1 MRCDPPRRADVWIGA
16 LVLLIQLHVAV
27 SLHQPSPPQ
36 LREAAE
42 LRPEF
47 ATPPEATA
55 EWYVANAAIGAASEL
70 LGRAADRTRQFLAL
84 AQVAVTPA
92 HDGNSSWKPID
103 SLGLFPSRQGEKRG
117 AALGSAEDPDESS
130 PILDAIALQRSRRL
144 VWHKTATKNGTSW
157 ELVDLG
163 LKFPEGA
170 DIWNTSLTWVNVSLR
185 HPAGVVSNVYGRKV
199 LWADVHFLSIEL
211 LYIVSL
217 IAYPASFVF
226 LLLLTTIL
234 VSVCMAASSAHT
246 SEAAEPPDGADRD
259 RPIVLNA
266 TTLSPYGK
274 RIFLSWS
281 VVCRTIPMWMV
292 WGMPFFLIIL
302 TYPMPQE
309 VFMVLVV
316 YTSVFIFS
324 NSMYMVF
331 FCPFIMA
338 DMHKNASQRTTA
350 RLDPMRHAEEQEIV
364 HWVVFPNYNEDI
376 ETISGSLETVG
387 QSGIARTQICVLL
400 AMEERDPEA
409 RAKALHVKAKFA
421 GRFKELLATYHP
433 QDLPN
438 DPPGKASNMA
448 WAFKW
453 LVNYVEDQRQD
464 PAKVLITVADADSDL
479 HRRYFEQL
487 STQYVEAPESER
499 KYCLFQAPVFHV
511 KNYHRMPMLL
521 VPSAMFTAMQE
532 LATLADPNAIRFP
545 YSTYSMPLL
554 LGKHVGGWDA
564 EWIAEDWHMGLKCF
578 LLTLGRARVQ
588 PIALPTVNYVPEDTT
603 WFGTLYARWSQ
614 AKRHA
619 LGFSDVSYYFMVL
632 PLLFC
637 QLSRRPRGDFT
648 LQDFWKVFFHG
659 LSYVIRLINA
669 HALLGSLTLYAIMAF
684 FLKSVLRYAFQ
695 DMRHFGPLLDRSA
708 STCGVFFG
716 ATILTSCLTSLLFQV
731 IYSSFLKDRM
741 EPASPAWQKLFSYR
755 VVHFIYTTAAALIF
769 GVVSTV
775 SLGLLVQMTAVKVLF
790 STSFEYETAMKPTK
804 DSRLS

>member
-1 MRCDPPRRADVWIGA
+1 MRCDVPIRTETRISVFVLFSLLQAASSIHQQSLPRRGSVELSAG
-16 LVLLIQLHVAV
+16 
-27 SLHQPSPPQ
+27 S
-36 LREAAE
+36 AA
-42 LRPEF
+42 
-47 ATPPEATA
+47 APPEADGIDPLPEA
-55 EWYVANAAIGAASEL
+55 AVARRIGASMAAL
-70 LGRAADRTRQFLAL
+70 LQAA
-84 AQVAVTPA
+84 AVTVQ
-92 HDGNSSWKPID
+92 DTIWKPID
-103 SLGLFPSRQGEKRG
+103 SLIPSRASDARG
-117 AALGSAEDPDESS
+117 AFPQTLDPSS
-130 PILDAIALQRSRRL
+130 PDLESVSLQRTRRL
-144 VWHKTATKNGTSW
+144 VWHKTASKNGTSW

-163 LKFPEGA
+163 LRFPEGA

-199 LWADVHFLSIEL
+199 VWADVHFLSVEL
-211 LYIVSL
+211 MYIVSL

-226 LLLLTTIL
+226 LLLLMTIL
-234 VSVCMAASSAHT
+234 VSVCMAASSANT
-246 SEAAEPPDGADRD
+246 SEETRELVDGPGWD

-266 TTLSPYGK
+266 TRLSPYAK
-274 RIFLSWS
+274 RLFSSWS
-281 VVCRTIPMWMV
+281 VFCRTIPMWMV
-292 WGMPFFLIIL
+292 WGMPLFLIIL

-324 NSMYMVF
+324 NGMYMVF

-338 DMHKNASQRTTA
+338 EMHKVANQRSTA
-350 RLDPMRHAEEQEIV
+350 RLDPTRHGEEQEIV
-364 HWVVFPNYNEDI
+364 HWVVIPNFREDV
-376 ETISGSLETVG
+376 ETLSGSIETVG
-387 QSGIARTQICVLL
+387 QSGIARAQVCVLL

-409 RAKALHVKAKFA
+409 KAKALHLKAKFA
-421 GRFKELLATYHP
+421 GRFREIAASYHP

-453 LVNYVEDQRQD
+453 LVQYVEDQRQD
-464 PAKVLITVADADSDL
+464 PAKVLVTVADADSDL
-479 HRRYFEQL
+479 HKRYFEQL
-487 STQYVEAPESER
+487 SSQYVEAPAAER
-499 KYCLFQAPVFHV
+499 QYLLFQAPVFHV

-521 VPSAMFTAMQE
+521 VPSAIFTAMQG
-532 LATLADPNAIRFP
+532 LAELADPNAIRFP
-545 YSTYSMPLL
+545 YSTYSLPLT

-578 LLTLGRARVQ
+578 LLTLGRARIQ

-603 WFGTLYARWSQ
+603 WCGTMYARWSQ

-637 QLSRRPRGDFT
+637 LLSKRPRGDFT
-648 LQDFWKVFFHG
+648 LQDFWKVFFQG
-659 LSYVIRLINA
+659 LSYVVRLINA

-684 FLKSVLRYAFQ
+684 LLKSVLRYAFQ

-708 STCGVFFG
+708 STGGVFLG
-716 ATILTSCLTSLLFQV
+716 ATILTSCLTSLLFQM
-731 IYSSFLKDRM
+731 IYNAFLKDRV
-741 EPASPAWQKLFSYR
+741 EPASPNWQKLFSYR
-755 VVHFIYTTAAALIF
+755 SVHFVYTTVAAVVF